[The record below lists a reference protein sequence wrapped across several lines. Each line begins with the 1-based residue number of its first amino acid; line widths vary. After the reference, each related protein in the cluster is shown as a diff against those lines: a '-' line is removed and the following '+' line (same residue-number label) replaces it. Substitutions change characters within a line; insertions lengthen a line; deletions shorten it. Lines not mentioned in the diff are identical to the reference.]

1 MSVRLCYVMNNVMTR
16 YLCLIFA
23 GILCLAGC
31 SSDRLDSPS
40 VIPMPVEM
48 TVGEGTFCLAP
59 SVPVTCSLDDQL
71 VLKNALNAYHYEFA
85 RLFGKDCCIFGPKG
99 PRVRFSVN
107 SALGEEEYILKVN
120 ADGVS
125 VEAGGG
131 AGAFYGVQTL
141 LQLVPAEDLESSPL
155 ESVDLP
161 YVEIHDYPEISYRGV
176 MLDVARHFFTV
187 DEVKTVLDI
196 MALHKMNVFHWHLT
210 DDQGWRIQIDKY
222 PNLTEFGSIRKRTI
236 IGKDPGGEYDETTQY
251 DETPHGGFYTKDE
264 IRDIVAYAASKHITV
279 IPEIEFPGHARA
291 AIASYP
297 YLGCT
302 GEQYEVRQ
310 TWDIEDIVFCIGKE
324 TTFRFFEDVLSEVVE
339 LFPSQLIHIGGDE
352 CPRKMWKDC
361 PHCNERM
368 KQEGLT
374 EYGQLQ
380 SYGVARLEDFLAEKG
395 RSIIGWDEILDAGVR
410 QSAVVMSWRGTDSG
424 IKAAKLGNRVIMSPT
439 EFSYFDYYQSED
451 IENEPL
457 AWGGYLP
464 LEKVYSFNPYVG
476 LDENQKELVIGVQ
489 ANLWTEYISDIE
501 HVTYMLLPRLAA
513 MAETG
518 WNPRHNDFED
528 FLGRLE
534 KFICLYA
541 QRGYNFAQFA
551 RFEE

>member
-1 MSVRLCYVMNNVMTR
+1 MTR

-31 SSDRLDSPS
+31 SSDRLDSLS

-120 ADGVS
+120 EDGVS